1 MRRVVPVETVEATL
15 LTPPVHRR
23 AELAKWRGRVG
34 GAVGLVLEGL
44 ARV

>member
-23 AELAKWRGRVG
+23 AELAKWRLG

>member
-1 MRRVVPVETVEATL
+1 MLRVVPVETVEATL
-15 LTPPVHRR
+15 PTPLSDAVRNSPS
-23 AELAKWRGRVG
+23 GVG